1 MPKPCQHYN
10 LSGYLLLRVPFSYII
25 IPISCALQLESE
37 VFCDFTFD
45 CCLLVRGW
53 KTDGFSPRIILGDQS
68 AGKPKQVKEISM
80 TVWHSRG

>member
-10 LSGYLLLRVPFSYII
+10 LSGYLLLSLRVPFSYII

-45 CCLLVRGW
+45 CCLLVGGW
-53 KTDGFSPRIILGDQS
+53 KTERFLLESFWEINPLGNQS
-68 AGKPKQVKEISM
+68 
-80 TVWHSRG
+80 RLRRFR